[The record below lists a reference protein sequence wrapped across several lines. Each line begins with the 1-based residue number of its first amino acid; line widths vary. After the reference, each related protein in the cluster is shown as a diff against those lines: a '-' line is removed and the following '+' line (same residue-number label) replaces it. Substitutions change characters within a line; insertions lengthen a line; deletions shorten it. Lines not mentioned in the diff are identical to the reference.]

1 MIKVIFIDNSN
12 TVLSAICE
20 VVLKEKLLDTD
31 LDVKVCSAG
40 LQTTDG
46 LPINTVALKALWL
59 RGYDGDEFTSTSLN
73 VDDLQNYD
81 YVIIMSKQ
89 LKFSLPK
96 SKNICTYG
104 ELVDY
109 NELKE
114 PSIDEFITFLDVTA
128 DIENM
133 SDLLIEKIKT
143 NLGV

>member
-1 MIKVIFIDNSN
+1 MIKVIFIDKSN
-12 TVLSAICE
+12 TVLSAMCD

-31 LDVKVCSAG
+31 LDVKVYSAG

-46 LPINTVALKALWL
+46 LAMNTVALKALWL
-59 RGYDGDEFTSTSLN
+59 RGYDGDDFTSSSLN
-73 VDDLQNYD
+73 VDELQNFD

-89 LKFSLPK
+89 LKFALPK
-96 SKNICTYG
+96 AKNIFTYG

-114 PSIDEFITFLDVTA
+114 PSIDEFITFLDVTS

-133 SDLLIEKIKT
+133 SDLLIEKFKQ
-143 NLGV
+143 N